1 MTCREVIDVL
11 VEYLEQ
17 NLSTDV
23 AQALER
29 HLADCAPCRA
39 YLATYQR
46 TRAVGAEAQRLDMP
60 AEMKDRLR
68 QFLFERLQGRA

>member
-1 MTCREVIDVL
+1 MSIHVEPEVL
-11 VEYLEQ
+11 AAWSEGTLPSSEARQVE
-17 NLSTDV
+17 
-23 AQALER
+23 A